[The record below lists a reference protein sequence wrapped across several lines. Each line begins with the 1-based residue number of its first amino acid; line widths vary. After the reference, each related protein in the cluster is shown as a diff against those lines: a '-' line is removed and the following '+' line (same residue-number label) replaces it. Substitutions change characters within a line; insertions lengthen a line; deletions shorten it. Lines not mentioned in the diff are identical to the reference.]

1 MELKVQRY
9 GGRFDKSELG
19 YTVEIYY
26 GYDGDYQ
33 DGQGFIS
40 GEIEII
46 VPLEAG
52 EGLTIHQ
59 LYEEA
64 FRRFDEMKHLL

>member
-1 MELKVQRY
+1 MELNVQRS
-9 GGRFDKSELG
+9 GGRVDKSEMG
-19 YTVEIYY
+19 YTVALDY
-26 GYDGDYQ
+26 GYDGNYQ
-33 DGQGFIS
+33 DGQGFIL
-40 GEIEII
+40 GKIEII

-52 EGLTIHQ
+52 EGLTVDQ